1 HVTAAI
7 RARFCRSFP
16 DCGERLRFVPRMI
29 QADYLTL
36 LATADVALDTVH
48 YSGGANSIYDALSVG
63 TPVVTLPT
71 ALHRGG
77 YTLAAYRT
85 MGMTACIAK
94 SPAEYVE
101 LAVRLA
107 SDPDHRR
114 SVRNEIAATR
124 GALFDN
130 VAAVRE
136 LEDLF
141 EELALHARRDTP

>member
-1 HVTAAI
+1 MI
-7 RARFCRSFP
+7 R
-16 DCGERLRFVPRMI
+16 
-29 QADYLTL
+29 ADYLRL

-71 ALHRGG
+71 GLHRGR

-85 MGMTACIAK
+85 MGMTACVADT
-94 SPAEYVE
+94 PAAYID
-101 LAVRLA
+101 LAVQLA
-107 SDPDHRR
+107 CDPDRR
-114 SVRNEIAATR
+114 RAVSNEIAATR

-130 VAAVRE
+130 RAAVRE

-141 EELALHARRDTP
+141 EKLAIEGRRSAAA